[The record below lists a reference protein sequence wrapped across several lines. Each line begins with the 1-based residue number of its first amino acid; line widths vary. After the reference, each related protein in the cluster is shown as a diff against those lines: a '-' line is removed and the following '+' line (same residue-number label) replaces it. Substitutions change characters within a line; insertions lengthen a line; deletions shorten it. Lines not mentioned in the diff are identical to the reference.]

1 MIHTLLDFAAVLFV
15 AWLILV
21 IFAKVGSVLI
31 KLLCILILI
40 VLGWWILSF
49 LLGLTHALHPLTP

>member
-1 MIHTLLDFAAVLFV
+1 MIQTVLGVAVVLFV

-21 IFAKVGSVLI
+21 IFLKVGSILI

-40 VLGWWILSF
+40 ALGWWLLNF
-49 LLGLTHALHPLTP
+49 VLGLIQALHP